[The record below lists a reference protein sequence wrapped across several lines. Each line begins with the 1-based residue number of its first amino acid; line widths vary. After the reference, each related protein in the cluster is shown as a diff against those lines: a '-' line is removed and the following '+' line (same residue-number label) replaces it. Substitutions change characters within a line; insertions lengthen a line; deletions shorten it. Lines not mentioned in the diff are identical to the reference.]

1 MGKET
6 NIEIEYSAT
15 TFVPSYERKQQK
27 EVPFTPPS
35 YGEKF
40 ISTFI
45 TATVW
50 AGVLVTLPL
59 TFFWVFKKEKE
70 NEKILVRRLGKLQD
84 TQYQIAGRI
93 PVLPLID
100 DEIII
105 DLSDRNTTIESRTV
119 PTVDRCMVDIS
130 GNAKW
135 SIFNSVAADSN
146 TKDVVGDTNRLIGMI
161 IQKQIVKSTIREIA
175 TERKRIETKIFN
187 LINDELAEIGV
198 NLKNLEVEIQPSK
211 NQPFIQEEDDG
222 MPKNPGLGGAIE
234 QANSQS
240 NMIQDVLSG
249 MVGHPGFSNIVASVV
264 QTVEEVNNKQ
274 QGDQFKPQV
283 YTDLSKQTVTT
294 GDCDAG
300 EGSGL
305 LSEPDME
312 FIKPLIDQK
321 LTPELV
327 ASMNTTLLLSGSNG
341 KDILID
347 PLNRLR
353 KGVVSVVM
361 TNSTGADCTIK
372 ISNSKLAQI
381 LSGQLSYKNAY
392 VNGDVQIS
400 GDPSDL
406 ANLTKLFS

>member
-15 TFVPSYERKQQK
+15 SFVPSYERKQQK

-100 DEIII
+100 DEVII
-105 DLSDRNTTIESRTV
+105 DLSDRNTTIDSRTV
-119 PTVDRCMVDIS
+119 PTVDRCMIDIS
-130 GNAKW
+130 GSAKW

-161 IQKQIVKSTIREIA
+161 IQKQIAKSTIREIA

-187 LINDELAEIGV
+187 LINDEIAEIGV
-198 NLKNLEVEIQPSK
+198 NLKNLELEIQPSK

-222 MPKNPGLGGAIE
+222 MPKIPGIGGAIE

-264 QTVEEVNNKQ
+264 QTVEEVNHKQ
-274 QGDQFKPQV
+274 ADQFKPQV
-283 YTDLSKQTVTT
+283 YTDLSQQTTT

-300 EGSGL
+300 ERSGL

-312 FIKPLIDQK
+312 LIKPLIEQK

>member
-1 MGKET
+1 
-6 NIEIEYSAT
+6 
-15 TFVPSYERKQQK
+15 
-27 EVPFTPPS
+27 
-35 YGEKF
+35 
-40 ISTFI
+40 
-45 TATVW
+45 
-50 AGVLVTLPL
+50 
-59 TFFWVFKKEKE
+59 
-70 NEKILVRRLGKLQD
+70 
-84 TQYQIAGRI
+84 
-93 PVLPLID
+93 
-100 DEIII
+100 
-105 DLSDRNTTIESRTV
+105 
-119 PTVDRCMVDIS
+119 MVDIS

-135 SIFNSVAADSN
+135 SIFNSVSADSN

-161 IQKQIVKSTIREIA
+161 IQKQIAKSTIREIA

-198 NLKNLEVEIQPSK
+198 NMKNLELEIQPSK
-211 NQPFIQEEDDG
+211 NQPFIQKEDDG
-222 MPKNPGLGGAIE
+222 MPKIPGLGGAIE

-274 QGDQFKPQV
+274 QQGDQFKPQV
-283 YTDLSKQTVTT
+283 YTDLSQQTTT

-312 FIKPLIDQK
+312 LIKPLIDQK

-381 LSGQLSYKNAY
+381 LSGKLSYKAR
-392 VNGDVQIS
+392 I
-400 GDPSDL
+400 L
-406 ANLTKLFS
+406 K

>member
-1 MGKET
+1 MDGLDSESRT
-6 NIEIEYSAT
+6 NPNCS
-15 TFVPSYERKQQK
+15 K
-27 EVPFTPPS
+27 
-35 YGEKF
+35 
-40 ISTFI
+40 
-45 TATVW
+45 
-50 AGVLVTLPL
+50 
-59 TFFWVFKKEKE
+59 
-70 NEKILVRRLGKLQD
+70 GKLQD

-100 DEIII
+100 DEVII
-105 DLSDRNTTIESRTV
+105 DLSDRNTTIDSRTV
-119 PTVDRCMVDIS
+119 PTVDRCMIDIS
-130 GNAKW
+130 GRAKW

-146 TKDVVGDTNRLIGMI
+146 TKDVVGDTNSLIGII
-161 IQKQIVKSTIREIA
+161 IQKQIAKSTIREIA

-187 LINDELAEIGV
+187 LINDEIAEIGV
-198 NLKNLEVEIQPSK
+198 NLKNLELEIQPSK
-211 NQPFIQEEDDG
+211 NQPFIQEEDDD
-222 MPKNPGLGGAIE
+222 MPKIPGLGGAIE

-264 QTVEEVNNKQ
+264 QTVEEVNHK

-283 YTDLSKQTVTT
+283 YTDLSQQTTT

-300 EGSGL
+300 ERSGL

-312 FIKPLIDQK
+312 LIKPLIEQK
-321 LTPELV
+321 LTPDLV

-347 PLNRLR
+347 PLNRLK

-381 LSGQLSYKNAY
+381 LSGQLSYKARMSNKYFRPRTMDFQGLKIHEA
-392 VNGDVQIS
+392 
-400 GDPSDL
+400 
-406 ANLTKLFS
+406 

>member
-1 MGKET
+1 MDGLDSESRSKL
-6 NIEIEYSAT
+6 NS
-15 TFVPSYERKQQK
+15 SK
-27 EVPFTPPS
+27 
-35 YGEKF
+35 
-40 ISTFI
+40 
-45 TATVW
+45 
-50 AGVLVTLPL
+50 
-59 TFFWVFKKEKE
+59 
-70 NEKILVRRLGKLQD
+70 GKLQD

-105 DLSDRNTTIESRTV
+105 DLSDRNTNIESRTV

-161 IQKQIVKSTIREIA
+161 IQKQIAKSTIREIA

-198 NLKNLEVEIQPSK
+198 NMKNLELEIQPSK

-222 MPKNPGLGGAIE
+222 MPKIPGLGGAIE

-264 QTVEEVNNKQ
+264 QTVEKVNNKQQ

-283 YTDLSKQTVTT
+283 YTDLSQQTTT

-312 FIKPLIDQK
+312 LIKPLIDQK

-381 LSGQLSYKNAY
+381 LSGQLSYK
-392 VNGDVQIS
+392 VWI
-400 GDPSDL
+400 L
-406 ANLTKLFS
+406 K

>member
-1 MGKET
+1 
-6 NIEIEYSAT
+6 
-15 TFVPSYERKQQK
+15 
-27 EVPFTPPS
+27 
-35 YGEKF
+35 
-40 ISTFI
+40 
-45 TATVW
+45 
-50 AGVLVTLPL
+50 
-59 TFFWVFKKEKE
+59 
-70 NEKILVRRLGKLQD
+70 
-84 TQYQIAGRI
+84 
-93 PVLPLID
+93 
-100 DEIII
+100 
-105 DLSDRNTTIESRTV
+105 
-119 PTVDRCMVDIS
+119 MVDIN

-161 IQKQIVKSTIREIA
+161 IQKQIAKSTIREIA

-198 NLKNLEVEIQPSK
+198 NMKNLELEIQPSK

-222 MPKNPGLGGAIE
+222 MPKIPGLGGAIE

-264 QTVEEVNNKQ
+264 QTVEEVNSKQQ

-283 YTDLSKQTVTT
+283 YTDLSQQNTT

-312 FIKPLIDQK
+312 LIKPLIDQK

-381 LSGQLSYKNAY
+381 LSGQLSYKAR
-392 VNGDVQIS
+392 I
-400 GDPSDL
+400 L
-406 ANLTKLFS
+406 K